1 MMDDYYRLKNMKE
14 QQKTDKDYRYKD
26 SSKKRLLTNIDKKFK
41 TTIIGSLAVFE
52 EYFGHL
58 WGHGTEVEELSER
71 EKEFRKLWLEA
82 RSKILDNGNS
92 NLRAA
97 QSEIAQYTMTWDR
110 YVTELMI
117 VPPKK
122 EN

>member
-1 MMDDYYRLKNMKE
+1 MNDTEFFHLKKLKQ
-14 QQKTDKDYRYKD
+14 QQKVDSESKYKEN
-26 SSKKRLLTNIDKKFK
+26 SKKRLLTNIEKKFK
-41 TTIIGSLAVFE
+41 TTIIGALAVYE

-58 WGHGTEVEELSER
+58 WGHGKPVEELTEE
-71 EKEFRKLWLEA
+71 EKMWRKTWLEA

-117 VPPKK
+117 VPK
-122 EN
+122 EK